1 MATRRPELDALKA
14 ELAAQAPAAPAPA
27 APHAA
32 RARAKPAAASAPDA
46 APAETLQDEAAA
58 PGEDRP
64 EAGTGAAPEP
74 SLSEL
79 QALVRDLQ
87 AAVTDAKAQA
97 DATVSAHPAVSVAS
111 AFLLGVLVGR
121 AWGRSS

>member
-14 ELAAQAPAAPAPA
+14 ELAAQAPADPAPA

-32 RARAKPAAASAPDA
+32 RSRARPAAAPAPDETRQGQA
-46 APAETLQDEAAA
+46 APPAEDAPAAGA
-58 PGEDRP
+58 E
-64 EAGTGAAPEP
+64 AAPEP

-87 AAVTDAKAQA
+87 AAVTDAKAEA

>member
-14 ELAAQAPAAPAPA
+14 ELAAQATADPAPA
-27 APHAA
+27 APHKA
-32 RARAKPAAASAPDA
+32 RSRAKPAAAPAPDA
-46 APAETLQDEAAA
+46 PLDEALRDQALPPDDSA
-58 PGEDRP
+58 SE
-64 EAGTGAAPEP
+64 APEP
-74 SLSEL
+74 SLTEL

-87 AAVTDAKAQA
+87 EAVTDAKAQA

>member
-14 ELAAQAPAAPAPA
+14 ELAQSSPEPAPA
-27 APHAA
+27 AAHSKS
-32 RARAKPAAASAPDA
+32 RSRAKPAAAAASAHGTQPHVSHDA
-46 APAETLQDEAAA
+46 EPVEEAVAS
-58 PGEDRP
+58 E
-64 EAGTGAAPEP
+64 APEP
-74 SLSEL
+74 SLSDL
-79 QALVRDLQ
+79 QALVRELQ
-87 AAVTDAKAQA
+87 EAVSDAKAQA

>member
-14 ELAAQAPAAPAPA
+14 ELAAQAPAAPAA
-27 APHAA
+27 HAA
-32 RARAKPAAASAPDA
+32 RSRAKPAAASPPEA
-46 APAETLQDEAAA
+46 APHETLQAQAA
-58 PGEDRP
+58 PPNEDAP
-64 EAGTGAAPEP
+64 QPGTGEAPEP

>member
-14 ELAAQAPAAPAPA
+14 ELAAQSPADPAPAPRA
-27 APHAA
+27 T
-32 RARAKPAAASAPDA
+32 RARTKAAAHDGPPDPTRQEPPPPADEAAPDA
-46 APAETLQDEAAA
+46 EAA
-58 PGEDRP
+58 
-64 EAGTGAAPEP
+64 GAAEP

>member
-14 ELAAQAPAAPAPA
+14 ELAAQAPADPAPA
-27 APHAA
+27 TPHAT
-32 RARAKPAAASAPDA
+32 RSRAKPAPTPAADEAPQGEA
-46 APAETLQDEAAA
+46 TPPAEDA
-58 PGEDRP
+58 P
-64 EAGTGAAPEP
+64 GTGAAPEP
-74 SLSEL
+74 EPSPSEL

>member
-14 ELAAQAPAAPAPA
+14 ELAAQASADPAPA
-27 APHAA
+27 APHTA
-32 RARAKPAAASAPDA
+32 RSRAKPAAASPPDETLQGEAAPPAEDAPDA
-46 APAETLQDEAAA
+46 GA
-58 PGEDRP
+58 
-64 EAGTGAAPEP
+64 GAAPEP
-74 SLSEL
+74 DLSEL

-97 DATVSAHPAVSVAS
+97 DAAVSAHPAVSVAS